1 MEPSRQNCKLK
12 FLVIP
17 YRLLTVNM
25 WEIRGASAV
34 LNLIDFSDVLMQP
47 HNNPYN
53 VQTMCYEFLEM
64 STNVNM

>member
-1 MEPSRQNCKLK
+1 
-12 FLVIP
+12 
-17 YRLLTVNM
+17 M

-34 LNLIDFSDVLMQP
+34 LKLIDFSDVLMQP

-64 STNVNM
+64 STNVKM